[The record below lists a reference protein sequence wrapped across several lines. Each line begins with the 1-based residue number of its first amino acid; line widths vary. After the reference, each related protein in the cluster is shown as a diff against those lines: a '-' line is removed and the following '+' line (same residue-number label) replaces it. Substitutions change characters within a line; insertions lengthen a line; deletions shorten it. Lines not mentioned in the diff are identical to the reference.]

1 MQLPSVMGIT
11 GELTQEINQVLQDLV
26 SARDD
31 ARVRAHLLGLE
42 ARQRLGD
49 LEREIEN
56 FERKLSARGEWVAEQ
71 ILATARGLTRAVADV
86 VAPVREQTPARVLDA
101 MTRSVV
107 TCRAED
113 SLNRAAQVM
122 WEADC
127 GAVPIVDDH
136 GLLIG
141 MLTDRDICMA
151 AYTRGL
157 PLAELSVSSVMS
169 TALHS
174 CKPGD
179 SLRSLMDA
187 MAKYQV
193 RRVPV
198 VDDHGKLVGIVSL
211 ADVARLAQAPS
222 VLSNET
228 RIWVPGVLA
237 GISAP
242 ARAGDGAASAA
253 S

>member
-1 MQLPSVMGIT
+1 MGIT

-31 ARVRAHLLGLE
+31 ARVRAHLLGME
-42 ARQRLGD
+42 ARARLVD
-49 LEREIEN
+49 LEHEIEG
-56 FERKLSARGEWVAEQ
+56 FERKLSSRGEWVAEQ
-71 ILATARGLTRAVADV
+71 VIATARGLTRAVIDL
-86 VAPVREQTPARVLDA
+86 VAPVQTQTPARVHDA
-101 MTRSVV
+101 MTRNVV
-107 TCRAED
+107 TCRPGD
-113 SLNRAAQVM
+113 TLNRAAQLM

-127 GAVPIVDDH
+127 GAVPIVDDD
-136 GLLIG
+136 GKLVG

-157 PLAELSVSSVMS
+157 PLGELSVSSAMS
-169 TALHS
+169 TQLHS
-174 CKPGD
+174 CRPND
-179 SLRSLMDA
+179 SLRSLLDTMT
-187 MAKYQV
+187 KHQV

-198 VDDHGKLVGIVSL
+198 VEEGGRLVGIVSL

-237 GISAP
+237 GISQPGHSNGASSPP
-242 ARAGDGAASAA
+242 AS
-253 S
+253 